1 MTTMGLGLDLPAFIG
16 QLVSFLLLVA
26 ILSHFGYRPIRRIMD
41 ERSARIRDSVE
52 SAEQA
57 RLDYERVRAQAEQEL
72 NDARQEARGIL
83 VNAGAV
89 RDHLLEEARAEAK
102 QEALAIVDDA
112 RAQLEEERRA
122 MVAELRRQF
131 AEAAI
136 QAAESVVRETLD
148 VERHRRLID
157 AVLDERLPLE
167 EDQPRP

>member
-1 MTTMGLGLDLPAFIG
+1 MGLGLDLPAFIG

-72 NDARQEARGIL
+72 SDARQEARGIL
-83 VNAGAV
+83 VNAGAA

-112 RAQLEEERRA
+112 RAQLGEERRA

-136 QAAESVVRETLD
+136 LAAESVVRETLD
-148 VERHRRLID
+148 VERHRKLID